1 MSTSHFMMVWK
12 VQSWMPEASLPMREG
27 WKKLSGGGEG
37 AAALG
42 EVHVLGEVAAGEVDG
57 VRERVALV
65 DRHGVR
71 DAVAGVEHA
80 AGGAAGGAERE
91 HAA

>member
-42 EVHVLGEVAAGEVDG
+42 EVHVLGEVAAGEVEPEDG
-57 VRERVALV
+57 VRERVTLV
-65 DRHGVR
+65 DWGRCG
-71 DAVAGVEHA
+71 
-80 AGGAAGGAERE
+80 
-91 HAA
+91 